1 LGRRDWKTAI
11 LVRLG
16 LVMGYGLEGGASLM
30 EDYSYHFEPDN
41 EMILG
46 SHMLEVSPSIG
57 SIQKPRLAIYP
68 LGIGG

>member
-1 LGRRDWKTAI
+1 
-11 LVRLG
+11 
-16 LVMGYGLEGGASLM
+16 M

-57 SIQKPRLAIYP
+57 SIQ
-68 LGIGG
+68 